1 MNLNT
6 TADSVMMFCILA
18 AISIFDALLTLLS
31 IPNKGIFVNRR
42 EVLQKKTNKELRAM
56 LVDVKTTSNMRKSE
70 LVNLVL
76 LHT

>member
-18 AISIFDALLTLLS
+18 AMSIFDAVLTLLS

-76 LHT
+76 LYA